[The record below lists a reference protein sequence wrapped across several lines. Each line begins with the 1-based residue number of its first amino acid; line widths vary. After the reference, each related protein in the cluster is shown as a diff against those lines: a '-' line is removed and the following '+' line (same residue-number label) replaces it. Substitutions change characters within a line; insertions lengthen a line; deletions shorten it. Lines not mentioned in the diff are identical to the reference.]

1 MSVFSGSALGRR
13 GIVAAVMVAV
23 LAVGAS
29 ARAQQ
34 APAPAAGAP
43 AAGAPAPAPPEDPF
57 KFTTDAALV
66 IWIVKTDKVA
76 DFESF
81 WSELRTKA
89 AASDKPEVKS
99 VAESLKLFKA
109 DGPATPDGITYF
121 SIMDP
126 AKAPTYSPTVL
137 LYSSGLYPERP
148 AADAMYAKLSGAIA
162 QIRPVGLVKV
172 P

>member
-43 AAGAPAPAPPEDPF
+43 APAQPEDPF

>member
-1 MSVFSGSALGRR
+1 M
-13 GIVAAVMVAV
+13 AVMVAV

-34 APAPAAGAP
+34 APAPAPAP
-43 AAGAPAPAPPEDPF
+43 AAAAAPEDPF

-89 AASDKPEVKS
+89 ATSDKPEVKA

-109 DGPATPDGITYF
+109 DGPATPDGVTYF

-162 QIRPVGLVKV
+162 QIRPVALVKV